1 MRLRE
6 IYNKKSKEKKLPIS
20 FEVFPPKNEDENKI
34 NELVENLKILNKFN
48 PSLISVTYGA
58 GGSSRDRTEFVC
70 KKIKNELNAN
80 VMPHLTCIC
89 SSKELLK
96 KQVKDIEQ
104 AGIENILALRGD
116 IPNNYVRPE
125 GEYLKYASE
134 MVQFVKENTSLS
146 IGVAGYPEGHS
157 QAESFEKDL
166 EYLKLKIELGAE
178 AIFTQ
183 LFFDNSIFMHFLD
196 KVSEYNITA
205 PIVAGIL
212 PVTNLDKI
220 RKMPDM
226 WRVTIPKKIEQKFE
240 KYTKKE
246 DLEKVGIEIAV
257 EQIEELKT
265 CGIAGLHF
273 YTLNKSHMV
282 SEILKAIR

>member
-146 IGVAGYPEGHS
+146 IGVAGYPEGHIE
-157 QAESFEKDL
+157 AESFEKDI
-166 EYLKLKIELGAE
+166 EYLKLKVQLGAE

-246 DLEKVGIEIAV
+246 DWEKVGIEIAV
-257 EQIEELKT
+257 EQIEDLKT
-265 CGIAGLHF
+265 CGVAGFHF

-282 SEILKAIR
+282 SEILKAIM